1 MDTIN
6 TSYSTKSGL
15 PPGSLVYVG
24 DEAPQFT
31 PYLRIIEYSATEYTE
46 SVIKEINSSPLV
58 TSRNGT
64 VWISV
69 VGIHNTDLIKKIGQD
84 FELHP
89 LMTEDI
95 LNTQHFPK
103 IEEFEDCFFA
113 VLKPLLADHV
123 TGLILNHHV
132 AMVLRNNVV
141 ISFHE
146 YEKDIF
152 EPVRERLKKSRGA
165 IRKEGGGYLFYS
177 LLDTVIDGFFGA
189 IESVEEKIEQVEQD
203 LSQGVDEGVGNEI
216 NLITRNLIFLRK
228 HINPLKDPIKALPSK
243 ELGTM
248 NEENEAYLRDL
259 YDHILNALNLLGTYR
274 EHMTA
279 VHNRYM
285 ASLTI
290 KANEVM
296 KTLTV
301 FSAVFIPLTFFS
313 SVYGMNFKYM
323 PELDWKWGYPTFLF
337 CSAFLTLLMFFY
349 FRRKKYW

>member
-1 MDTIN
+1 M
-6 TSYSTKSGL
+6 
-15 PPGSLVYVG
+15 V
-24 DEAPQFT
+24 Q
-31 PYLRIIEYSATEYTE
+31 
-46 SVIKEINSSPLV
+46 
-58 TSRNGT
+58 
-64 VWISV
+64 
-69 VGIHNTDLIKKIGQD
+69 
-84 FELHP
+84 
-89 LMTEDI
+89 
-95 LNTQHFPK
+95 
-103 IEEFEDCFFA
+103 
-113 VLKPLLADHV
+113 
-123 TGLILNHHV
+123 NHHV
-132 AMVLRNNVV
+132 AIVLKNNIV

-152 EPVRERLKKSRGA
+152 EPVRDRLKKSRGA
-165 IRKEGGGYLFYS
+165 IRKEGAGYLFYC

-189 IESVEEKIEQVEQD
+189 IEFVEEKIEKIEED
-203 LSQGVDEGVGNEI
+203 LSQGVEAGIGNEI
-216 NLITRNLIFLRK
+216 NQITRNLIFLRK
-228 HINPLKDPIKALPSK
+228 HINPLKDPIKGLPSK

-301 FSAVFIPLTFFS
+301 FAAIFIPLTFFS

-323 PELDWKWGYPTFLF
+323 PELEWKWGYPSFMLF
-337 CSAFLTLLMFFY
+337 CFLLVMGMFIY
-349 FRRKKYW
+349 FRRRKYW